1 MRAVGAAAAAAA
13 SVSPTGEVH
22 GVVSA
27 QVSLAGSDDI
37 RRRRCGCTAHAANA
51 MSPGGLGAE
60 CRPFGLDACDHASV
74 RTASFPGAQC
84 AVKRPARITVLYCTP
99 HTRSAMHHHKPLL
112 GTHLDARA
120 GLPLFGGPPAVVV
133 SRADL
138 QQHQQQQR
146 WSTRLP
152 CNTHHQRPTANSHHH
167 HHLHQPTARLVLSPP
182 RGSTLQKALPRHA
195 PPQAQRQDGRPA
207 WTEQPSPAAPAAGPS
222 QPARRT

>member
-1 MRAVGAAAAAAA
+1 MRSARRKCNVARGTGRRMPTVWFGCMRSCVCTYGIVSRRTMCRETGAN
-13 SVSPTGEVH
+13 SHTS
-22 GVVSA
+22 
-27 QVSLAGSDDI
+27 
-37 RRRRCGCTAHAANA
+37 CTYYCIVQYTTH
-51 MSPGGLGAE
+51 
-60 CRPFGLDACDHASV
+60 
-74 RTASFPGAQC
+74 AQC
-84 AVKRPARITVLYCTP
+84 NAPPQTP
-99 HTRSAMHHHKPLL
+99 P
-112 GTHLDARA
+112 THLDARA

-138 QQHQQQQR
+138 QQHQQQTR

-167 HHLHQPTARLVLSPP
+167 HHHHQPTARLTLSPP

-207 WTEQPSPAAPAAGPS
+207 WTEQPSTAAPAAGPS